1 METKYFVARAY
12 RYKESGNWEYSLVGM
27 YNTLSAAKQA
37 WHSTMSAIIKST
49 NDIAMAIIYD
59 SFGNK
64 IDADFDSTYVE
75 PEPNAE

>member
-37 WHSTMSAIIKST
+37 WHPLPFSEHTLLTALKPGNS
-49 NDIAMAIIYD
+49 MAWPY
-59 SFGNK
+59 FPLK
-64 IDADFDSTYVE
+64 
-75 PEPNAE
+75 